1 MLLQLYLTFLQTIIL
16 QIVPICFFYLAN
28 CTRVLYLAHYD
39 LANCIHVLFF
49 QTIILQHV
57 SVHFSCKLY
66 PCSFLVAL
74 GLVSCGAN
82 VT

>member
-1 MLLQLYLTFLQTIIL
+1 ML
-16 QIVPICFFYLAN
+16 FYLAN
-28 CTRVLYLAHYD
+28 YHLANYTCVLYLAHYD

-66 PCSFLVAL
+66 PCSFPVAL
-74 GLVSCGAN
+74 GLVSCGVD